1 MNNNIITPDRILEMA
16 KNGWESIV
24 EMYKSSNP
32 EQRKAILKVLG
43 GLVGFSALLKYLKSL

>member
-24 EMYKSSNP
+24 EMHKSSNP
-32 EQRKAILKVLG
+32 EQRKTIL
-43 GLVGFSALLKYLKSL
+43 